1 MRNSGKHLAAK
12 PKRKL
17 ESSKKIVLV
26 VIAASFLI
34 SQESILLI
42 GYAIYLDFSG
52 AAAYLTAAVGLP
64 ETVIASCLSYFKLAN
79 ANNSE
84 GGLTFESAKATGFT
98 GGKTKREFS
107 KILPLLVI
115 AAGFI
120 IANECIALI
129 AFALYKGFVG
139 SAAFLTAAVSLAS
152 ALIGSGLSY
161 LIVAKSNN
169 TTGGITF
176 ETAKAKGF
184 SQSAVSSASAT
195 DNYNVDSPPI

>member
-1 MRNSGKHLAAK
+1 ML
-12 PKRKL
+12 
-17 ESSKKIVLV
+17 
-26 VIAASFLI
+26 IA
-34 SQESILLI
+34 
-42 GYAIYLDFSG
+42 YAIYLDFSG

-64 ETVIASCLSYFKLAN
+64 ETVIAACLSYFKLAN

-84 GGLTFESAKATGFT
+84 GGVTFESAKATGFT
-98 GGKTKREFS
+98 GGTKREFS

-129 AFALYKGFVG
+129 TFALYKGFVG

-161 LIVAKSNN
+161 LLVAKSNN
-169 TTGGITF
+169 TVGGITV
-176 ETAKAKGF
+176 EAAKANGF
-184 SQSAVSSASAT
+184 SEAASSALAA
-195 DNYNVDSPPI
+195 DDYNVDSPPI

>member
-1 MRNSGKHLAAK
+1 MRSYGKHLASK

-42 GYAIYLDFSG
+42 AYAIYLDFSG
-52 AAAYLTAAVGLP
+52 AASYLTAAVGLP
-64 ETVIASCLSYFKLAN
+64 ETVIAACLSYFKLSN

-84 GGLTFESAKATGFT
+84 GGITFEAAKATGFT
-98 GGKTKREFS
+98 GGKKTREFS

-120 IANECIALI
+120 IANECLVLI
-129 AFALYKGFVG
+129 AYALYKGFVG

-161 LIVAKSNN
+161 LLVAKSNN
-169 TTGGITF
+169 TEGGITF
-176 ETAKAKGF
+176 EAAKANGF
-184 SQSAVSSASAT
+184 SETAVSSAAT